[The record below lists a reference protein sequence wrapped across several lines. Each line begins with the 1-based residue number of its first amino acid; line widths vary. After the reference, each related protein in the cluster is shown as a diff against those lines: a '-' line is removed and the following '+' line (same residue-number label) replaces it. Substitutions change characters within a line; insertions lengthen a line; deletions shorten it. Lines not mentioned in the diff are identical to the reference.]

1 MNDLESDDDILE
13 LPKERIKPN
22 EAVEIFNKALQ
33 WAEDEMICQS
43 DISVLRKL
51 KEKAVRSLLQKKKT
65 QKQMTD
71 FFH

>member
-1 MNDLESDDDILE
+1 MNHLESDDDALE
-13 LPKERIKPN
+13 LPKERIKPT
-22 EAVEIFNKALQ
+22 EAVEVFTKALQ

-43 DISVLRKL
+43 DISVLRNL
-51 KEKAVRSLLQKKKT
+51 KEKAVRSLVQKNKT